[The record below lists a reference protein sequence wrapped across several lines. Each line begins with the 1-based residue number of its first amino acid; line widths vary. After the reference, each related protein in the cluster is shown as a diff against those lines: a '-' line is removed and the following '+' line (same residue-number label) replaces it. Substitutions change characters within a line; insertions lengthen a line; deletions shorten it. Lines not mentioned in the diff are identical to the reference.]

1 VLKDFKT
8 FVLRG
13 NVVDLAIGVMIG
25 VAFGAVVTGIV
36 ADILTPFITI
46 PGKVNFA
53 SLSFTIGHS
62 KFLYGAFI
70 NTLIAFIL
78 LALVLFFFVV
88 RPINSLNARRNR
100 GENTDP
106 STRDCP
112 ECLSVIPIAAHRC
125 AFCTSEVPTV
135 SAPEGVAT
143 H

>member
-25 VAFGAVVTGIV
+25 VAFGAVITAFV

-53 SLSFTIGHS
+53 NLSFTIGHS

-70 NTLIAFIL
+70 NTMVSFVIL
-78 LALVLFFFVV
+78 AAVIFFFVV
-88 RPINSLNARRNR
+88 RPINALSARRHA
-100 GENTDP
+100 GDDP
-106 STRDCP
+106 DPTTRDCP
-112 ECLSVIPIAAHRC
+112 ECLSTIPVEAHRC
-125 AFCTSEVPTV
+125 AFCTSEVPPV
-135 SAPEGVAT
+135 PVVAS
-143 H
+143 